1 MFNDHEENHV
11 TLNPKFVIS
20 IKMVSLLLLDI
31 LPEWENIKNKQ
42 DWTENRTLLNS
53 MLNFS
58 GG

>member
-11 TLNPKFVIS
+11 ALNPKFVIS
-20 IKMVSLLLLDI
+20 IRMVYLLLLDI